1 MRKHGKVNFT
11 REILEFCE
19 DRIELSDRECEIVS
33 LNEISK
39 VDCMNMRVGGTGGA
53 SKAGN
58 DAYLYRLHNDDEFR
72 KMITEKAKANTIRLI
87 KEGKLKP
94 WTKDNYYDWNGKKHS
109 DETKKKMSEDKKGT
123 GMGESNSQYGTCW
136 ITRNGENKKI
146 NKELLDTYI
155 IDGWIKGKGTCWITR
170 NGKNKKINKEL
181 LDTYIIDGW
190 VKGITKK
197 IKNGMGN

>member
-1 MRKHGKVNFT
+1 LLDIYIIDEWIKGR
-11 REILEFCE
+11 
-19 DRIELSDRECEIVS
+19 VS
-33 LNEISK
+33 
-39 VDCMNMRVGGTGGA
+39 
-53 SKAGN
+53 
-58 DAYLYRLHNDDEFR
+58 
-72 KMITEKAKANTIRLI
+72 
-87 KEGKLKP
+87 
-94 WTKDNYYDWNGKKHS
+94 
-109 DETKKKMSEDKKGT
+109 KKGT
-123 GMGESNSQYGTCW
+123 GMGELNSQYGTCW
-136 ITRNGENKKI
+136 IVKNGENKKI

>member
-1 MRKHGKVNFT
+1 
-11 REILEFCE
+11 
-19 DRIELSDRECEIVS
+19 
-33 LNEISK
+33 
-39 VDCMNMRVGGTGGA
+39 
-53 SKAGN
+53 
-58 DAYLYRLHNDDEFR
+58 
-72 KMITEKAKANTIRLI
+72 MITEKAKANTIRLI

-146 NKELLDTYI
+146 NKELLDIYIIDEWIKGRVSKKGTGMGELNSQYGTCWIVKNGENKKINKELLDTYI